1 MEPIRYGTAKARWV
15 LTATVLGSGIVFLDG
30 TVVNIALPTIGRHF
44 HTGTSGLQWT
54 VDAYLVTLTALLLLG
69 GSLGDRHGRRRL
81 FVLGL
86 VGFTAASIMCGLA
99 PTMATLV
106 AARALQGVG
115 GAMLVPGSLAIIAAS
130 FHPDD
135 RARAVGAWSGLAS
148 VSTAV
153 APFLGGWLIDTVS
166 WRAVFLINVPLA
178 VIAVAITMRYVPET
192 RDVDAPA
199 GQDWP
204 GAIAVSLALGAGSYA
219 LIESTHGFGIPQQIA
234 AVVAVLALVAFV
246 VIEAHVAGPMM
257 PLDVFRSSQFSGANL
272 TTLAV
277 YSGLG
282 GATFLLVL
290 QFQLVLG
297 YSALAAGAALLPM
310 SVLLMLLSARA
321 GALAQ
326 RIGPRIPMT
335 LGPLMAAA
343 GLVWFG
349 YIGLGSRYV
358 PRILPPAIL
367 FGLGLALTVSPLTAT
382 VLAAV
387 EDRRV
392 GIASGINNAVAR
404 GGGLLAVALLPALVH
419 LDTSAPPAVF
429 SRGFHEA
436 MLITAGL
443 CAVGGLIAFITIRR
457 IAPQPAMATPGI
469 SLPCPDAGPGVTD
482 ATAWLTES

>member
-1 MEPIRYGTAKARWV
+1 MLA
-15 LTATVLGSGIVFLDG
+15 ATVLGSGIVFLDG

-86 VGFTAASIMCGLA
+86 IGFTVASIMCGLA
-99 PTMATLV
+99 PTMTTLI

-148 VSTAV
+148 VSTAI

-192 RDVDAPA
+192 RDVDAPV

-204 GAIAVSLALGAGSYA
+204 GAFAVSLALGAGSYA
-219 LIESTHGFGIPQQIA
+219 LIESTQGFGVPQQIA
-234 AVVAVLALVAFV
+234 AAVAVLALVAFV
-246 VIEAHVAGPMM
+246 FIEAHVTGPMM

-349 YIGLGSRYV
+349 YIGIGSRYV
-358 PRILPPAIL
+358 PHILPPAIL

-419 LDTSAPPAVF
+419 LDTSASPAVF

-443 CAVGGLIAFITIRR
+443 CALGGLIAFITIRR
-457 IAPQPAMATPGI
+457 IAPQPAMATTGL
-469 SLPCPDAGPGVTD
+469 SLPCPDAGPGVTG
-482 ATAWLTES
+482 AAAWRTES